1 MGKRK
6 ARQHYGDDFKRQTVA
21 ETYEPGVSVSVVARR
36 HDINAN
42 LLFRWRDDPRYS
54 GGVNFLPIEIDA
66 VAGEDV
72 SGNAILSDKPTPSE
86 LAIWIAGD
94 VRLAVKGDYDPS
106 VLGAL
111 IRSVWSPA

>member
-6 ARQHYGDDFKRQTVA
+6 PRQHYGDDFKRQTVA

-54 GGVNFLPIEIDA
+54 GEVDRFLPVEVGT
-66 VAGEDV
+66 VAAKEV
-72 SGNAILSDKPTPSE
+72 SANSLSSGNPIPP
-86 LAIWIAGD
+86 
-94 VRLAVKGDYDPS
+94 
-106 VLGAL
+106 
-111 IRSVWSPA
+111 

>member
-42 LLFRWRDDPRYS
+42 LLFRWRDDPRYA
-54 GGVNFLPIEIDA
+54 GGVDSFLPIEIDA
-66 VAGEDV
+66 VSNTGDA
-72 SGNAILSDKPTPSE
+72 PTNHQQSE
-86 LAIWIAGD
+86 LAIWIADD
-94 VRLAVKGDYDPS
+94 VRMAVKGDYDPS
-106 VLGAL
+106 VLGML
-111 IRSVWSPA
+111 IRSLRVSA